1 MVTPVFT
8 PREIGV
14 IAGQYGGPA
23 AIALKKRERKVVSV
37 RNIWRIDDEWWREE
51 ISRLYFELELDNALV
66 ITVFHDLIAGTWY
79 QQKY

>member
-1 MVTPVFT
+1 MITPVFT

-14 IAGQYGGPA
+14 IANQEGEPTA
-23 AIALKKRERKVVSV
+23 VTLKKRPRKVVSV

-51 ISRLYFELELDNALV
+51 ISRLYYELELDNGSV
-66 ITVFHDLIAGTWY
+66 ITVFQDLVSGKWY

>member
-14 IAGQYGGPA
+14 VANQCGEPTA
-23 AIALKKRERKVVSV
+23 VALKKRPRKVVSV
-37 RNIWRIDDEWWREE
+37 RNIWRIDDDWWREE
-51 ISRLYFELELDNALV
+51 ISRLYYELELDNGSV
-66 ITVFHDLIAGTWY
+66 ITVFQDLVSGKWY